1 MLYLID
7 GYNVTKGDP
16 ATRDSTLE
24 VQRDALVARLRVG
37 GAGLLGPGRIIVVFD
52 GEGRLGIS
60 NAGTVPVEVRFAPSA
75 DDLIVKL
82 AADASEQVVVVTSDR
97 ELAARVDAHGPA
109 GVRRRG
115 RETLYA
121 NVKPTRA
128 RRGSTRYPAST
139 VGLPKGANKVTEELK
154 GLWLTDEKE

>member
-1 MLYLID
+1 MLYLVD

-24 VQRDALVARLRVG
+24 AQRDALITRLRVRG
-37 GAGLLGPGRIIVVFD
+37 RDLLGAGRIVVVFD
-52 GEGRLGIS
+52 GQGHLGVS
-60 NAGTVPVEVRFAPSA
+60 SAGTVPVEVRFASSA
-75 DDLIVKL
+75 DDLLVKL
-82 AADASEQVVVVTSDR
+82 AAAAKGPVTIVTSDR
-97 ELAARVDAHGPA
+97 ELADRVATHTTARAE
-109 GVRRRG
+109 RRG
-115 RETLYA
+115 RETLFA
-121 NVKPTRA
+121 DVGSARA